1 MVSAMPPRIV
11 ADAII
16 RRFESGSA
24 SKITPPSAAIAG
36 TLSWITAA
44 YAALNEGSTAYHRT

>member
-1 MVSAMPPRIV
+1 MVSAMPPKIV

-24 SKITPPSAAIAG
+24 SRTTPPNAAIAG
-36 TLSWITAA
+36 TLS
-44 YAALNEGSTAYHRT
+44 